1 MSEQEPRPT
10 PEWINAAAEACSA
23 EVLIGGG
30 SMTFARII
38 SEHSPSCT
46 LTPEQVE
53 RARKIIA
60 HYDNYTS
67 RGAMVFAT
75 ERQTLQL
82 LREVVGH
89 E

>member
-53 RARKIIA
+53 RARWLVKTASEDWGDDAWIEEA
-60 HYDNYTS
+60 YH
-67 RGAMVFAT
+67 
-75 ERQTLQL
+75 L
-82 LREVVGH
+82 LREVVGD

>member
-1 MSEQEPRPT
+1 
-10 PEWINAAAEACSA
+10 
-23 EVLIGGG
+23 
-30 SMTFARII
+30 MTFARII